1 MGGCGQVTPVSQPGG
16 SSVQLAPLS
25 ALTFIPAGS
34 DLRASWNLS
43 AWPQPSISGHILL
56 KNGHFYFLAFWK
68 DGIIS
73 SFFNEMYQACQRACV
88 MYTELN

>member
-1 MGGCGQVTPVSQPGG
+1 MWPGNPRVPAWGQL
-16 SSVQLAPLS
+16 SVQLAPLS

-34 DLRASWNLS
+34 DLRASWNRS

-73 SFFNEMYQACQRACV
+73 SFLMKRIRRAKEHV
-88 MYTELN
+88 

>member
-1 MGGCGQVTPVSQPGG
+1 M
-16 SSVQLAPLS
+16 QLAPLS

-34 DLRASWNLS
+34 DLRASWNLL

-56 KNGHFYFLAFWK
+56 KNGHFNFFSVLESWDYKQFFL
-68 DGIIS
+68 
-73 SFFNEMYQACQRACV
+73 NEMYQACQRACV